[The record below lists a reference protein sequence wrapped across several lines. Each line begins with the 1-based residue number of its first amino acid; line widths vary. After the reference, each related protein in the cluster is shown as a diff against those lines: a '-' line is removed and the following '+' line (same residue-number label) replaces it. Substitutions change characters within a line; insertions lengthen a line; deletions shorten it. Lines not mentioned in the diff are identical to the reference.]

1 VIGLVD
7 QRSVGWNFLCGHYQ
21 EAKTSSSPGAPG
33 SASVGNSTCR
43 RSERSS
49 PGAGEKG
56 QSECEKGRLKPYA
69 TAIRRSGVTTRQRQ
83 PAPQLGPVGGGFR
96 TSASILD

>member
-33 SASVGNSTCR
+33 SATF
-43 RSERSS
+43 S
-49 PGAGEKG
+49 PGTGEKG
-56 QSECEKGRLKPYA
+56 LRETYGKAP
-69 TAIRRSGVTTRQRQ
+69 IN
-83 PAPQLGPVGGGFR
+83 PANR
-96 TSASILD
+96 